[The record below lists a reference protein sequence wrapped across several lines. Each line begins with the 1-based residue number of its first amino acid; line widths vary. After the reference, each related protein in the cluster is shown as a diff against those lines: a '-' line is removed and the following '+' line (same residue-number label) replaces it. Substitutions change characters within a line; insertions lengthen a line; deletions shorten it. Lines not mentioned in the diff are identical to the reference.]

1 MNILID
7 NKKGEPIYQ
16 QIYSQIKRQI
26 IEGSLSEH
34 EMLPSIRGL
43 AKDLHISFL
52 TTKHAY
58 DELEQEGYI
67 YTLQGKG
74 CFVAPRN
81 VELIREENLK
91 KIEDHIE
98 QISRL
103 AATGGISKEEVLEM
117 MAFVLEDER

>member
-16 QIYSQIKRQI
+16 QIYMQIKKQI
-26 IEGSLSEH
+26 IDGSLAEH

-43 AKDLHISFL
+43 AKDLRISFL

-58 DELEQEGYI
+58 DELEQEGFI

-81 VELIREENLK
+81 EELIREEQLK
-91 KIEDHIE
+91 KIEAHIE
-98 QISRL
+98 QIAQL
-103 AATGGISKEEVLEM
+103 AASGGISKEEILEM
-117 MAFVLEDER
+117 MSFVLEDKI

>member
-26 IEGSLSEH
+26 IEGSLNEH